1 MKTAISQTP
10 LGSRRHPERSRNAIL
25 QAAIREFA
33 QQGIAGARTG
43 SIARA
48 ARVNKALLYYYFK
61 DKESLYGAALDHI
74 FHQLRE
80 HMMEVLDRDLPPG
93 EKVLAYVAAY
103 FDFIASHQFNRS
115 LVQMEMMRAG
125 HGSPHLRRIAKQYF
139 QPLFKRLGEV
149 IRQGIELGEFRPVSP
164 VQFIPSMVALI
175 VFYFVNAPIM
185 KSVMGFDPLS
195 PQRIA
200 ERRAAVLDFVS
211 AALFTHPP
219 QLQAARGDEGASV
232 PSPFGSGR
240 VPARAQFQ
248 HPQRP
253 LGVQK

>member
-1 MKTAISQTP
+1 MTTAPPSTR
-10 LGSRRHPERSRNAIL
+10 LGSRRHPERSRSAIL

-33 QQGIAGARTG
+33 QQGIAGARTDA
-43 SIARA
+43 IARA

-93 EKVLAYVAAY
+93 EKMLAYVTAY
-103 FDFIASHQFNRS
+103 FDFIASHNFNRN

-125 HGSPHLRRIAKQYF
+125 HGSPHLRRIAREYF

-164 VQFIPSMVALI
+164 AQFIPSMVALI

-211 AALFTHPP
+211 AALFKHPP
-219 QLQAARGDEGASV
+219 QLQGA
-232 PSPFGSGR
+232 
-240 VPARAQFQ
+240 
-248 HPQRP
+248 
-253 LGVQK
+253 QK